1 MAEQII
7 RQPDGRLAVFSSVV
21 DAFVVIDAT
30 PDELIDYRAEEA
42 AIKARERAR
51 TEIDRVLSGEPKPY
65 HQFTLTW
72 DEAVQ
77 MDREHGGDVFRS
89 APAPGSGT

>member
-1 MAEQII
+1 VSEQII

-21 DAFVVIDAT
+21 EAFVVVDAT

-42 AIKARERAR
+42 ALKARERTRA
-51 TEIDRVLSGEPKPY
+51 EIEKVLSGETRPY

-72 DEAVQ
+72 EEAEQ
-77 MDREHGGDVFRS
+77 MDRKN
-89 APAPGSGT
+89 APATEES